1 MLVFVRLDGSDCA
14 KVFVVGGG
22 GGATTSIRFRLITAD
37 SELTVPSK
45 QSSITLVFHNHKSQS
60 SFILRHGGQT
70 N

>member
-1 MLVFVRLDGSDCA
+1 MLVFVRLDGSDCVR
-14 KVFVVGGG
+14 VFVVVGGG
-22 GGATTSIRFRLITAD
+22 AITSIRFRLITAD

>member
-1 MLVFVRLDGSDCA
+1 MLVFVRLDGSDCVR
-14 KVFVVGGG
+14 VFVVVGGD
-22 GGATTSIRFRLITAD
+22 ATTSIRFRLITAD